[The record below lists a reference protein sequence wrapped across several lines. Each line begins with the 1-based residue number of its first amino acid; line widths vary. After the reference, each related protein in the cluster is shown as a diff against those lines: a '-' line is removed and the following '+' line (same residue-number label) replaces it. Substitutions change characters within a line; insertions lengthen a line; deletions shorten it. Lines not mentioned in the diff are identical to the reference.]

1 ASSALASLNA
11 SSALSG
17 ASLFSLAGL
26 GELSSYDFS
35 SFSGLWRIAGGRK
48 QLLLS

>member
-26 GELSSYDFS
+26 GELSSYHFLIKQAASACRTGAS
-35 SFSGLWRIAGGRK
+35 SY
-48 QLLLS
+48 